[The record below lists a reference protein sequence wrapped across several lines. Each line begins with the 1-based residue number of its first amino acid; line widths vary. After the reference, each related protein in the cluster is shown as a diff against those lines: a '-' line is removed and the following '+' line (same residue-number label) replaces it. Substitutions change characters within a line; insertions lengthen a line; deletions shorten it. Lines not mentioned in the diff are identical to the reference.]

1 MNDNQA
7 WKQVTLIAN
16 GDKAEEISDILFFL
30 DAVSVTYQ
38 DAKDDPILEP
48 LPGEQRVWPNT
59 KVIGLFEKGTDTAPV
74 VSYLQHLYGDN
85 FPIVAHDLED
95 QDWVRAW
102 MDNFK
107 PIKCGKNLWITP
119 SWCETQDGINVI
131 LDPGLAF
138 GTGTHPT
145 TFLCLGFLDSLE
157 NLSEK
162 EVLDY
167 GCGSG
172 ILAISALKLGAKKA
186 YGVDIDPQAL
196 IASMDNAQ
204 RNPEKEVLDYGCGS
218 GILAISAL
226 KLGAKKAYGVDIDPQ
241 ALIASMDN
249 AQRNQVE
256 DKLELFDGAS
266 KQIPQCS
273 IVVANILAG
282 PLAQLEPNI
291 AALCQS
297 QGKLALSGILE
308 SQAQEVIDAYSKD
321 FDIEYTKV
329 KEGWV
334 LIVATRK

>member
-30 DAVSVTYQ
+30 GAVSVTYQ

-59 KVIGLFEKGTDTAPV
+59 KVIDLFEKGTDTAPV

-196 IASMDNAQ
+196 IAS
-204 RNPEKEVLDYGCGS
+204 K
-218 GILAISAL
+218 
-226 KLGAKKAYGVDIDPQ
+226 
-241 ALIASMDN
+241 DN

>member
-119 SWCETQDGINVI
+119 SWCESQDGINVI

-196 IASMDNAQ
+196 IAS
-204 RNPEKEVLDYGCGS
+204 K
-218 GILAISAL
+218 
-226 KLGAKKAYGVDIDPQ
+226 
-241 ALIASMDN
+241 DN

>member
-48 LPGEQRVWPNT
+48 LPGEQRIWPNT

-196 IASMDNAQ
+196 IAS
-204 RNPEKEVLDYGCGS
+204 K
-218 GILAISAL
+218 
-226 KLGAKKAYGVDIDPQ
+226 
-241 ALIASMDN
+241 DN

-266 KQIPQCS
+266 NQIPQCS

>member
-30 DAVSVTYQ
+30 GAVSVTYQ

-196 IASMDNAQ
+196 IAS
-204 RNPEKEVLDYGCGS
+204 K
-218 GILAISAL
+218 
-226 KLGAKKAYGVDIDPQ
+226 
-241 ALIASMDN
+241 DN

>member
-85 FPIVAHDLED
+85 FPIVAHDLEE

-196 IASMDNAQ
+196 IAS
-204 RNPEKEVLDYGCGS
+204 K
-218 GILAISAL
+218 
-226 KLGAKKAYGVDIDPQ
+226 
-241 ALIASMDN
+241 DN

>member
-157 NLSEK
+157 NLSEM

-196 IASMDNAQ
+196 IAS
-204 RNPEKEVLDYGCGS
+204 K
-218 GILAISAL
+218 
-226 KLGAKKAYGVDIDPQ
+226 
-241 ALIASMDN
+241 DN

>member
-204 RNPEKEVLDYGCGS
+204 RN
-218 GILAISAL
+218 
-226 KLGAKKAYGVDIDPQ
+226 
-241 ALIASMDN
+241 
-249 AQRNQVE
+249 QVE